1 LNSLEK
7 YGSLSVE
14 ADELPPS
21 LRECFFGNT
30 WCVYL
35 FTCSREII
43 SKSLS
48 FD

>member
-1 LNSLEK
+1 MLDVLGGTIKALNSLEK

-30 WCVYL
+30 
-35 FTCSREII
+35 
-43 SKSLS
+43 
-48 FD
+48 